1 MAKMALNVEKYKEMS
16 VNLLRIIL
24 QIGIKI
30 SIKKKK
36 SSKNFRTIL
45 GHLKKHIFEIIF
57 IKFIIYH
64 PNWFIFNL
72 ILSSII

>member
-30 SIKKKK
+30 SIKKKNLRK
-36 SSKNFRTIL
+36 
-45 GHLKKHIFEIIF
+45 IFERYWVI
-57 IKFIIYH
+57 
-64 PNWFIFNL
+64 
-72 ILSSII
+72 